1 MRYFNFP
8 LQIMEEEELRRR
20 VALPQD
26 YVGRPCVENGRFS
39 FKHTG
44 REVESRSV
52 ARVLY
57 KGPTTRV
64 VRRTFADAGFVP
76 ADDGATFDIC
86 WGNPQSVEFMQ
97 SLSPGQVIAH
107 LAGQYDMVRK
117 DNLADTLERAGRR
130 NSLFTEIVP
139 KSFSLP
145 AGLACFRAYA
155 RQHRGFYILKAARAA
170 RGEGV
175 KLISSDEDFKVKQ
188 AVVQEYIPNPLLI
201 DGRKFDLRLY
211 VCVTSV
217 EPLIA
222 YLFDDGLG
230 RFATHPYQKP
240 SSSNKA
246 QKTVHLTNYS
256 VNKTDGESIE
266 EYKWSFQEILAYL
279 DQNYRGQPVRMW
291 TEVCHSGEHK
301 DC

>member
-1 MRYFNFP
+1 
-8 LQIMEEEELRRR
+8 MEVEELKRR
-20 VALPQD
+20 VGLSQD
-26 YVGRPCVENGRFS
+26 YVGRPCVDGKRFS
-39 FKHTG
+39 FKRTG
-44 REVESRSV
+44 SELGSGVHAV
-52 ARVLY
+52 VLY

-76 ADDGATFDIC
+76 AEDAASFNVC

-97 SLSPGQVIAH
+97 SLAPGQVIAH
-107 LAGQYDMVRK
+107 LAGQYDIVRK

-130 NSLFTEIVP
+130 CPLFTKIIP

-145 AGLACFRAYA
+145 AGLASFKSYA
-155 RQHRGFYILKAARAA
+155 KSHKGFYVVKAARAA

-175 KLISSDEDFKVKQ
+175 KLISADEDFKVKQ

-222 YLFDDGLG
+222 YLFEDGLG
-230 RFATHPYQKP
+230 RFATHKYQKP
-240 SSSNKA
+240 SNSNKA
-246 QKTVHLTNYS
+246 LKTVHLTNYS

-279 DQNYRGQPVRMW
+279 DENFHGTPMKMW
-291 TEVCHSGEHK
+291 TDVRAKSC
-301 DC
+301 

>member
-1 MRYFNFP
+1 M
-8 LQIMEEEELRRR
+8 L
-20 VALPQD
+20 
-26 YVGRPCVENGRFS
+26 
-39 FKHTG
+39 
-44 REVESRSV
+44 
-52 ARVLY
+52 
-57 KGPTTRV
+57 
-64 VRRTFADAGFVP
+64 
-76 ADDGATFDIC
+76 
-86 WGNPQSVEFMQ
+86 
-97 SLSPGQVIAH
+97 AH
-107 LAGQYDMVRK
+107 LAGQYDIVRK

-130 NSLFTEIVP
+130 SPLFTEIIP

-145 AGLACFRAYA
+145 AGLACFKAYA
-155 RQHRGFYILKAARAA
+155 RAHKGFYVVKAARAA

-175 KLISSDEDFKVKQ
+175 KLISSEEDFKVKQ

-230 RFATHPYQKP
+230 RFATHAYQRP
-240 SSSNKA
+240 SNANKA

-279 DQNYRGQPVRMW
+279 DQHFTGTPVRMW
-291 TEVCHSGEHK
+291 EGVRRQSCG
-301 DC
+301 